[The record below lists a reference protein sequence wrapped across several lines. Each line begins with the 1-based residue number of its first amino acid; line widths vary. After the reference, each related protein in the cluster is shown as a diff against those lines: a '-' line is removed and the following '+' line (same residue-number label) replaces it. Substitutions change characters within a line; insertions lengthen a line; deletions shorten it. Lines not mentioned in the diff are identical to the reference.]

1 MNIEPA
7 ERIKRVE
14 TYYFSGKLEE
24 IRQLQSQGHSII
36 NLGIGN
42 PDMAVHE
49 QVLNTLRKSSEQP
62 QSHYYQPYKGTAML
76 RNAFSDWYQRIYNIK
91 LNSENEILPLAGSKE
106 GIMLAMLAFVNA
118 GDSVLVPNPG
128 YPAYTAVAKLLGA
141 NVIHYNLKAGNG
153 WHPDFSE
160 LEQLARE
167 KPKIM
172 WVNYPHM
179 PTGAKASNE
188 LFKKLIKFG
197 KQHKVLIAH
206 DNPYSLILNDKP
218 LSILSVAGSK
228 ETCFELNS
236 LSKSHRMQGFR
247 VGMIAGH
254 QQLIKHLLKVKSNY
268 DSGMYLP
275 IQTAASEALH
285 LDKHWHKTTNQVYS
299 RRRKLVFE
307 ALDHL
312 NCSYSNNTSGMFVW
326 AKVPD
331 AFSDG
336 YAFVDH
342 LLYNHGVFVAPGGIF
357 GSNGNQY
364 VRFSLAAPNEGF
376 ELMLN
381 RIKNQQKIAI

>member
-7 ERIKRVE
+7 ERIKKVE
-14 TYYFSGKLEE
+14 SYYFSGKLEE

-76 RNAFSDWYQRIYNIK
+76 RNAFSDWYQRIYNIN

-118 GDSVLVPNPG
+118 GDSVLVSNPG

-141 NVIHYNLKAGNG
+141 NVIHYNLIAGNG

-179 PTGAKASNE
+179 PTGAKANMK

-197 KQHKVLIAH
+197 KQHKILIAH
-206 DNPYSLILNDKP
+206 DNPYSLILNDDP

-228 ETCFELNS
+228 EICFELNS

-275 IQTAASEALH
+275 IQTAASEALR
-285 LDKHWHKTTNQVYS
+285 LDKQWHKTTNQVYS
-299 RRRKLVFE
+299 RRRNLVFE

-312 NCSYSNNTSGMFVW
+312 NCTYAKNTSGMFIW
-326 AKVPD
+326 AKVPEV
-331 AFSDG
+331 FSDG
-336 YAFVDH
+336 FAFVNH
-342 LLYNHGVFVAPGGIF
+342 LLYDYGVFVAPGGIF
-357 GSNGNQY
+357 GSNGGQY
-364 VRFSLAAPNEGF
+364 VRFSLAAPNEEF

-381 RIKNQQKIAI
+381 RIKNQEKIAI

>member
-7 ERIKRVE
+7 ERIRKVE

-24 IRQLQSQGHSII
+24 IKQLTSTGHSII

-62 QSHYYQPYKGTAML
+62 QSHYYQPYRGTEML
-76 RNAFSDWYQRIYNIK
+76 RNAFSDWYQRIYNIE
-91 LNSENEILPLAGSKE
+91 LDSENEILPLAGSKE
-106 GIMLAMLAFVNA
+106 GIMLSMLAFVNA
-118 GDSVLVPNPG
+118 GDTVLVPNPG

-141 NVIHYNLKAGNG
+141 NVLHYNLKAGNG
-153 WHPDFSE
+153 WYPDFSE
-160 LEQLARE
+160 LEHLAHK
-167 KPKIM
+167 KPKII

-206 DNPYSLILNDKP
+206 DNPYSLILNDDP
-218 LSILSVAGSK
+218 LSILSVPGSK
-228 ETCFELNS
+228 EFCFELNS

-247 VGMIAGH
+247 VGMVAGH
-254 QQLIKHLLKVKSNY
+254 PQLIKHLLKVKSNY

-275 IQTAASEALH
+275 IQNAANEALK
-285 LDKHWHKTTNQVYS
+285 LNGTWYNNTNEVYS
-299 RRRKLVFE
+299 KRRKLVFE

-312 NCSYSNNTSGMFVW
+312 NCTYSKNTSGMFVW

-331 AFSDG
+331 AFPEG

-342 LLYNHGVFVAPGGIF
+342 LLYELGIFVAPGGIF
-357 GSNGNQY
+357 GSNGNEY
-364 VRFSLAAPNEGF
+364 VRFSLAAPDEEF
-376 ELMLN
+376 VRMLN
-381 RIKNQQKIAI
+381 RIKNLQKIAI